1 MACSSQVSLRMD
13 PIILAS
19 GSLRRQEYFK
29 LLGLPFT
36 IMPAKLDE
44 KPRDGQT
51 PADFSKDMAVRKIN
65 TIIEQLKGRIPR
77 WICGADTVVVVDGE
91 IFGKPSDRS
100 EAKNMIERLEGRE
113 HEVISSVALFNG
125 KNQNIDC
132 RTVKSLV
139 TFADLSEKEIEWYLN
154 TGEWQ
159 GVAGAYKIQRLGGL
173 FVSSI
178 KGSYSA
184 IVGLPM
190 HEFYSMLID
199 NGYQYGA

>member
-1 MACSSQVSLRMD
+1 ME

-29 LLGLPFT
+29 LLGLPFN
-36 IMPAKLDE
+36 IMPSMLDE
-44 KPRDGQT
+44 VPRPGQT
-51 PADFSKDMAVRKIN
+51 PKDYTADMAVRKIN
-65 TIIEQLKGRIPR
+65 KIIDQLRGRIPR
-77 WICGADTVVVVDGE
+77 WICGADTVISVDGE
-91 IFGKPSDRS
+91 IFGKPKDRN
-100 EAKNMIERLEGRE
+100 EAKTMMEKLRGRE
-113 HEVISSVALFNG
+113 HEVSTSVALFSG
-125 KNQNIDC
+125 KSQTIDC
-132 RTVKSLV
+132 RSVQSSV
-139 TFADLSEKEIEWYLN
+139 TFAPLSDHELEWYLN

-159 GVAGAYKIQRLGGL
+159 GVAGSYKIQGLGSC

-190 HEFYSMLID
+190 HEFYCMLIE

>member
-1 MACSSQVSLRMD
+1 MD

-44 KPRDGQT
+44 RPRDGQA
-51 PADFSKDMAVRKIN
+51 PGDFTQDMAVRKIN
-65 TIIEQLKGRIPR
+65 TIIDQLRGRIPR
-77 WICGADTVVVVDGE
+77 WICGADTVIAVDGE
-91 IFGKPSDRS
+91 IFGKPADRGD
-100 EAKNMIERLEGRE
+100 AKSMIQRLQGRE
-113 HEVISSVALFNG
+113 HEVITSIALFNG

-132 RTVKSLV
+132 RTVYSAVIFTSL
-139 TFADLSEKEIEWYLN
+139 TEEEIEWYLN

-159 GVAGAYKIQRLGGL
+159 GVAGSYKIQGLGGC

-178 KGSYSA
+178 QGSYSA

-190 HEFYSMLID
+190 HEFYSMLIE

>member
-1 MACSSQVSLRMD
+1 MD

-19 GSLRRQEYFK
+19 GSLRRQEYFR

-44 KPRDGQT
+44 RPLDGQA
-51 PADFSKDMAVRKIN
+51 PGEYSQEMAVRKIN
-65 TIIEQLKGRIPR
+65 KIVDQLRGRIPR
-77 WICGADTVVVVDGE
+77 WICGADTVIVLDGE
-91 IFGKPSDRS
+91 IFGKPADRS
-100 EAKNMIERLEGRE
+100 DAKSMIERLSARE
-113 HEVISSVALFNG
+113 HEVITSIALYNG
-125 KNQNIDC
+125 KTQNIDC
-132 RTVKSLV
+132 RTVESAV
-139 TFADLSEKEIEWYLN
+139 TFAELSDNEIEWYLN

-159 GVAGAYKIQRLGGL
+159 GVAGSYKIQGLGGC

-178 KGSYSA
+178 RGSFSA

>member
-1 MACSSQVSLRMD
+1 VE

-29 LLGLPFT
+29 LLGLPFN
-36 IMPAKLDE
+36 IMPARLDE
-44 KPRDGQT
+44 TPKPGQT
-51 PADFSKDMAVRKIN
+51 PREYTEDMAVRKIN
-65 TIIEQLKGRIPR
+65 KIIDQLQGRIPR
-77 WICGADTVVVVDGE
+77 WICGADTVISVDGE
-91 IFGKPSDRS
+91 IFGKPQDRD
-100 EAKNMIERLEGRE
+100 EAQVMLEKLQGRE
-113 HEVISSVALFNG
+113 HEVSTSVALFSGNTRS
-125 KNQNIDC
+125 IDC
-132 RTVKSLV
+132 QTVQSSV
-139 TFADLSEKEIEWYLN
+139 VFAPLSDSEIDWYLT

-159 GVAGAYKIQRLGGL
+159 GVAGSYKIQGLGGC

-190 HEFYSMLID
+190 HEFYCMLIK

>member
-1 MACSSQVSLRMD
+1 MD

-44 KPRDGQT
+44 RPRAGQSPGEYT
-51 PADFSKDMAVRKIN
+51 QDMAVRKIN
-65 TIIEQLKGRIPR
+65 TIIDQLRGRIPR
-77 WICGADTVVVVDGE
+77 WICGADTAIVVDGE
-91 IFGKPSDRS
+91 IFGKPANRN
-100 EAKNMIERLEGRE
+100 EAKTMIERLHGRE
-113 HEVISSVALFNG
+113 HEVITSVALFNG

-132 RTVKSLV
+132 RTVNSAV
-139 TFADLSEKEIEWYLN
+139 TFAELSDMEIEWYLN

-159 GVAGAYKIQRLGGL
+159 GVAGSYKIQGLGGC

-178 KGSYSA
+178 QGSYSA
-184 IVGLPM
+184 IVGLPI